1 MSHQMTLD
9 LGYYEI
15 RKYQKNPKISYIYS
29 LVPSL
34 LPKIKMLPIL
44 TKNCWKKKL
53 IKLEFVSS
61 FLWMVVVYHRI
72 SIYQYE

>member
-34 LPKIKMLPIL
+34 PPKIKMLPIL

-61 FLWMVVVYHRI
+61 FLWMAVVYHRI